1 MVLEQFSDRFLH
13 RILRYFGFGGRCG
26 SGGKVVH
33 LELFSDRFLHRI
45 FRYFGFGGGCGSGL
59 KVVYLELFSDWFL
72 IESSSN
78 LGSDACL
85 CQVGTEA
92 HSRGTFTSHQKEATR
107 LYTSDPFPRARR
119 EAREPYACTM

>member
-1 MVLEQFSDRFLH
+1 MV
-13 RILRYFGFGGRCG
+13 
-26 SGGKVVH
+26 
-33 LELFSDRFLHRI
+33 LELFSDRLLHRI
-45 FRYFGFGGGCGSGL
+45 LMYFGFREGCGSDE

-72 IESSSN
+72 IESLSN

-119 EAREPYACTM
+119 EAREPYSCILYFNGKIGPNF